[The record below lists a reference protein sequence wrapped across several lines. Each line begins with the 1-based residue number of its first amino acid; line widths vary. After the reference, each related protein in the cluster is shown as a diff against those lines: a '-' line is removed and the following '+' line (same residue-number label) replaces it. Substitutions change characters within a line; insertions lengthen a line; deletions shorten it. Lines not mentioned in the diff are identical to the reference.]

1 MTEAFDIKD
10 IQPHNLHELALRF
23 EQPKSKAFEKY
34 FNHFMVSYNL
44 TITCD
49 NVCKMLQVCA
59 VHFLDRETY
68 LQCIA
73 SAGRQ
78 KD

>member
-1 MTEAFDIKD
+1 MTEAFDIED

-23 EQPKSKAFEKY
+23 EQPQSKAFEKY

-44 TITCD
+44 NITCEGI
-49 NVCKMLQVCA
+49 CKMVQVCA

-68 LQCIA
+68 LQCMA
-73 SAGRQ
+73 RAGRP
-78 KD
+78 KY